1 MRMFLV
7 GRGKACVALDH
18 SGHHHRRR
26 LKRQVNGGRKPAKIM
41 PIHYHTRGVRQA
53 HSHYAQ
59 APVVTRNDLPSAA
72 ISPPPSAR
80 SSVMTRPRS
89 STDKV
94 AFARM
99 SAELVSF
106 TMHPFAAAAFMNRC
120 FADCG
125 AGCGIGA
132 GIACGAGKNTG
143 GATEQADAPTKHTRV
158 NLRIMCLLSSSIFNA
173 GLRNGEYIV

>member
-1 MRMFLV
+1 MRMFRV

-26 LKRQVNGGRKPAKIM
+26 LKRQVNSGRKPAKIM

-72 ISPPPSAR
+72 IWPPPSAR
-80 SSVMTRPRS
+80 SSLITRARS
-89 STDKV
+89 STDSV
-94 AFARM
+94 ALARIV
-99 SAELVSF
+99 AEFVSF
-106 TMHPFAAAAFMNRC
+106 TMQPFAAAALINRC

-125 AGCGIGA
+125 ITCGTGA
-132 GIACGAGKNTG
+132 GVACGVGKMIG
-143 GATEQADAPTKHTRV
+143 GATEQAVAPTKHKRAS
-158 NLRIMCLLSSSIFNA
+158 LRIMRLLSTSILNA
-173 GLRNGEYIV
+173 GLRNRKHIA